1 MPIFK
6 TIAASVMTEQPVD
19 TFGGYN
25 HNLKIGDGEFYDML
39 NMSSDFYPLLGNRTQ
54 RSIIMPGGKRFTAIY
69 GMTMDGAG
77 NLFVVGKYDTATDV
91 TLYKIYRDDVSGT
104 YQKILNVS
112 LNARRKP
119 SFYEENLSLSEG
131 AKQLIVFGN
140 YLLIFPDKISIDLKE
155 YIYGDSTEASFYYK
169 KLEYEYS
176 TTLSTSFVITL
187 TPCDADGNELSGT
200 ASTTAP
206 SSPNEGTIWV
216 DTSGPSVVW
225 KKYTSTQWIVISD
238 VYVGVSVPYTFHTLA
253 EVDIQDGDA
262 VKFMGIGDLDG
273 THIII
278 KKAHSR
284 DETDLRP
291 IFVINGV
298 IKEKAEITSGTFTM
312 SRKIPAMD
320 YIVQC
325 QNRLWG
331 CRYHE
336 AESSDDESI
345 NEIYACKLGDPS
357 NWNVFQGIST
367 DSYAASCGTTGAFTG
382 AVNVNGYPV
391 FFKENCYH
399 KVHLSSTGA
408 HQIIDKPC
416 SGVQSGCSGS
426 VVVVGD
432 ICYYKSR
439 GGIMAFDGSQAYNIG
454 SALGDIKYTKADG
467 GCANTKYYLSLKDT
481 AGKWSIFAYDTEK
494 GLWYKEDNEHALMFC
509 SMNNDTVYA
518 IEKTGAYDIKL
529 ISNYTTTANLELP
542 QGWEAIT
549 GLQGYGYT
557 GQKYISRFNLRM
569 MLPKGSSMDI
579 YIEYDS
585 SGRWE
590 PQGHI
595 KGTGTTTFMLPVK
608 PRRCDHFRIK
618 LKGIG
623 DVRIYSFSKLF
634 EGGTDIK

>member
-1 MPIFK
+1 MPVFK
-6 TIAASVMTEQPVD
+6 TITESIMTEQTVD

-39 NMSSDFYPLLGNRTQ
+39 NMSSDFYPLLGNRAQ

-69 GMTMDGAG
+69 GMTMDGSG

-91 TLYKIYRDDVSGT
+91 TLYKIYKDDESGT

-112 LNARRKP
+112 LNAMKKP
-119 SFYEENLSLSEG
+119 AFNRENIILSES
-131 AKQLIVFGN
+131 AKQLMVFGN
-140 YLLIFPDKISIDLKE
+140 YLLIFPDKISLDLKE
-155 YIYGDSTEASFYYK
+155 YIGRNSDEAYFYYK
-169 KLEYEYS
+169 KLEYVYS
-176 TTLSTSFVITL
+176 TVLSADMEVTL

-200 ASTTAP
+200 SSATAP
-206 SSPNEGTIWV
+206 SSPTEGTVWI
-216 DTSGPSVVW
+216 DTSESSVVW
-225 KKYTSTQWIVISD
+225 KKYTSSQWIVMSD

-253 EVDIQDGDA
+253 AVDVNVGDA
-262 VKFMGIGDLDG
+262 VKFMGIGALDG
-273 THIII
+273 THTII
-278 KKAHSR
+278 KLTSAT

-291 IFVINGV
+291 VFVINGI
-298 IKEKAEITSGTFTM
+298 IKEKTDITSGRFSM
-312 SRKIPAMD
+312 SRELPTMD

-336 AESSDDESI
+336 AESADVESI

-367 DSYAASCGTTGAFTG
+367 DSYVASCGTPGAFTG
-382 AVNVNGYPV
+382 AVNVNGYPI

-399 KVHLSSTGA
+399 KVHVSATGA
-408 HQIIDKPC
+408 HQVVDKPC
-416 SGVQSGCSGS
+416 NGVQSGCSGS
-426 VVVVGD
+426 VSVVGD
-432 ICYYKSR
+432 VCYYKSR

-454 SALGDIKYTKADG
+454 LALGDIKYTQADG
-467 GCANTKYYLSLKDT
+467 GTANTKYYLSLKDAET
-481 AGKWSIFAYDTEK
+481 WNVFAYDTGK
-494 GLWYKEDNEHALMFC
+494 GLWHKEDSEHALMFC
-509 SMNNDTVYA
+509 SMNNDTMYA
-518 IEKTGAYDIKL
+518 VETTGGYDIKL
-529 ISNYTTTANLELP
+529 ISNYTTTTNIEPA
-542 QGWEAIT
+542 QAWEAVT
-549 GLQGYGYT
+549 GLQGYGYI

-569 MLPKGSSMDI
+569 MLPKGSSMDV
-579 YIEYDS
+579 YVEYDS
-585 SGRWE
+585 SGKWE
-590 PQGHI
+590 LQGHI